1 MISGTGSDKVKLF
14 SGKSSV
20 FYRYLISYIII
31 FLIPLLSIG
40 AFVYSYFINIYQN
53 AIIDN
58 AMDKLSQAKI
68 VVDLQLRQIKN
79 ISDQVLTDPDLL
91 PFNFSSDP
99 MAGMTANAELKKFN
113 SSDSLI
119 SEIVFYTRT
128 DQYLFSSNSSYTVDR
143 FFDIY
148 RYSGWDAESF
158 VRDMDT
164 ITSPTVRP
172 SEKVLFSTGTT
183 SSETALTTFI
193 YPDVNFTTDKKRN
206 VLILVKSN
214 SFRNLLQN
222 TSLTYAANTIIL
234 DADNHYIASTR
245 NDPSM
250 PQLIGQV
257 PKKDTVSKTLTVDHK
272 QYLYLFLQSSD
283 TGWKYITVIDLN
295 SALQP
300 VKNVRLA
307 FVIGSSVVFILGLLV
322 IVWLVNLNYRPIKKL
337 RDYTDTHVANHPK
350 ARYNEFDGIQHA
362 IEDLQSEN
370 QQLTGQLQNNASALK
385 EYLLYH
391 LLKGQIASVSEFNEK
406 GEKIGL
412 KFDRKNFCIAVFY
425 CSAWKGLPSDRLAE
439 LSSSMENALPQGVQG
454 YVREQAEL
462 NFLVLIG
469 CYDDEQENVFGAFI
483 ASGKSVLKNALQ
495 TSVSVGISTSS
506 PAIDAI
512 PKLYMEATTALDYR
526 FLKGIDKVIYY
537 QELTYNQSILDKSLK
552 NIPEKLASLIRHG
565 ETEQIGFF
573 LENITHYMRSNNV
586 SIFLARMVCYDIIHS
601 VIKAMDELN
610 VEYCTAIPE
619 YPNVF
624 LISSFET
631 VDELIAVVI
640 KASQDI
646 KAYLMDAKEKK
657 EVQLIDRMILYIKD
671 HYCDSDF
678 SVQQMGDY
686 FGMSAS
692 NLSGY
697 FKEHAGNTVLDYV
710 TSLKIAK
717 AKDLLENTGLPLK
730 DVSIEVGYYNITS
743 FIRRFKQLTG
753 MTPGEYKTIR
763 HQGGLPS

>member
-1 MISGTGSDKVKLF
+1 M
-14 SGKSSV
+14 
-20 FYRYLISYIII
+20 ISYIII

-53 AIIDN
+53 TIIDN

-172 SEKVLFSTGTT
+172 SEKVLFSTGTI

-193 YPDVNFTTDKKRN
+193 YPDLNFTTDKKRN

-222 TSLTYAANTIIL
+222 TSLTYAANTIVL

-257 PKKDTVSKTLTVDHK
+257 PQKDTVSKTLTVDHK

-307 FVIGSSVVFILGLLV
+307 FVVGSSVVFILGLLV
-322 IVWLVNLNYRPIKKL
+322 IFWLVNLNYRPIKKL
-337 RDYTDTHVANHPK
+337 RDYTDTHVANRPK
-350 ARYNEFDGIQHA
+350 ARYNEFDGIRHA
-362 IEDLQSEN
+362 IENLQSEN
-370 QQLTGQLQNNASALK
+370 QQLAGQLQNNVSALK

-391 LLKGQIASVSEFNEK
+391 LLKGQIASVLEF
-406 GEKIGL
+406 
-412 KFDRKNFCIAVFY
+412 
-425 CSAWKGLPSDRLAE
+425 
-439 LSSSMENALPQGVQG
+439 
-454 YVREQAEL
+454 
-462 NFLVLIG
+462 
-469 CYDDEQENVFGAFI
+469 
-483 ASGKSVLKNALQ
+483 
-495 TSVSVGISTSS
+495 
-506 PAIDAI
+506 
-512 PKLYMEATTALDYR
+512 
-526 FLKGIDKVIYY
+526 
-537 QELTYNQSILDKSLK
+537 
-552 NIPEKLASLIRHG
+552 
-565 ETEQIGFF
+565 
-573 LENITHYMRSNNV
+573 
-586 SIFLARMVCYDIIHS
+586 
-601 VIKAMDELN
+601 
-610 VEYCTAIPE
+610 
-619 YPNVF
+619 
-624 LISSFET
+624 
-631 VDELIAVVI
+631 
-640 KASQDI
+640 
-646 KAYLMDAKEKK
+646 
-657 EVQLIDRMILYIKD
+657 
-671 HYCDSDF
+671 
-678 SVQQMGDY
+678 
-686 FGMSAS
+686 
-692 NLSGY
+692 
-697 FKEHAGNTVLDYV
+697 
-710 TSLKIAK
+710 
-717 AKDLLENTGLPLK
+717 
-730 DVSIEVGYYNITS
+730 DV
-743 FIRRFKQLTG
+743 
-753 MTPGEYKTIR
+753 
-763 HQGGLPS
+763 